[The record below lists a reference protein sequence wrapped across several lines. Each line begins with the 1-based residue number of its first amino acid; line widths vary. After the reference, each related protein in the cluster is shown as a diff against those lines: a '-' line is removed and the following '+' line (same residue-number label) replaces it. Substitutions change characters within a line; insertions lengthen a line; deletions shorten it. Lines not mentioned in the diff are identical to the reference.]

1 MIWKAIV
8 LLIGCAGV
16 LSADAQEMDRKIA
29 ALKDSATIVASTKY
43 GKAGFVKRLFM
54 GKNYRNVWATPVKL
68 PIFRMKELGFTVSE
82 LGGGQQTK
90 SLRLK
95 DKDGREWALRTI
107 DKDVE
112 GALPKWLR
120 NSPAE
125 AVHKTWFQR
134 RTLMHRSPL
143 HQWLMPLM

>member
-1 MIWKAIV
+1 MIRKALF
-8 LLIGCAGV
+8 LLVGCAGF
-16 LSADAQEMDRKIA
+16 LGGQAQDIDQKIA
-29 ALKDSATIVASTKY
+29 ALKDSATIVASQKY
-43 GKAGFVKRLFM
+43 GKASFFKRLFL
-54 GKNYRNVWATPVKL
+54 GKNYRSVWLTPVRL
-68 PIFRMKELGFTVSE
+68 PVFRLKELGFTVSE

-120 NSPAE
+120 NTPAE
-125 AVHKTWFQR
+125 SVTQDMVSA
-134 RTLMHRSPL
+134 
-143 HQWLMPLM
+143 